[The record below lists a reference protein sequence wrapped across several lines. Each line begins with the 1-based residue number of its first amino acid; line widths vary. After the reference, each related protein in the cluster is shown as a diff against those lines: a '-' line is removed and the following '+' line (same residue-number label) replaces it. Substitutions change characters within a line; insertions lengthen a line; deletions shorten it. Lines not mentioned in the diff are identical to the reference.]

1 MAFWRDDGCFTRCLQ
16 GFDHPVI
23 RIERF
28 IREQYPRLHVRQQ
41 CIRADQIMDL
51 TGGQDDLQ
59 RIAQGIRQHVKFA
72 AQPASA
78 LPDRLIFSGF
88 FFAPALC

>member
-1 MAFWRDDGCFTRCLQ
+1 
-16 GFDHPVI
+16 
-23 RIERF
+23 
-28 IREQYPRLHVRQQ
+28 
-41 CIRADQIMDL
+41 MDL